1 MAALTLAAVEDSDTA
16 AIAASSATL
25 TDAAWAEI
33 CAAAKHASDAEAR
46 VVLSAILFNDY
57 PGFTY
62 DRARVAA
69 AAKRARRMLKNFAAF
84 EADYRAQ
91 FAPADNAILDDPP
104 IRIKPDLR
112 CLEGLRRRTEA
123 VLLVA
128 RTLQRA
134 NARRRNVQR
143 EMLYYWL
150 CTMWLNHFHA
160 ELTYRR
166 RPEGGDPY
174 GPADSDAPS
183 HAGRCVARPRDRA

>member
-104 IRIKPDLR
+104 PP
-112 CLEGLRRRTEA
+112 GSNRTSGALKGYGGE
-123 VLLVA
+123 
-128 RTLQRA
+128 
-134 NARRRNVQR
+134 
-143 EMLYYWL
+143 
-150 CTMWLNHFHA
+150 
-160 ELTYRR
+160 R
-166 RPEGGDPY
+166 RPCCSS
-174 GPADSDAPS
+174 PARCSVLTPDAGTCNAKCCIIGCAQCGS
-183 HAGRCVARPRDRA
+183 TISMQS